1 MAQVLVAN
9 TGSYNTAY
17 VIIAGLLLVSSILA
31 ITVKAPKGNNVG
43 FMVID
48 GLCASSELSVMKKL
62 SGLTNDIS
70 EEDMKKIREDEAE
83 KPENDR
89 ATEAYKQVFAGL
101 EEKQYNQFSVA
112 FKEILKKDAKVDN
125 EKKFEEIFFNELS
138 AEDLRLLIGKY
149 IINFTSSSRQ
159 N

>member
-1 MAQVLVAN
+1 MSHSV
-9 TGSYNTAY
+9 T
-17 VIIAGLLLVSSILA
+17 VS
-31 ITVKAPKGNNVG
+31 PG
-43 FMVID
+43 FMVLD

-70 EEDMKKIREDEAE
+70 EEDMKKIREDETK